1 MASTKIGESGVQAD
15 KPVRKTRF
23 VAAPDAGAA
32 PGDADPTGD
41 GNVPGALMS
50 RRAAIGGVCMGAAA
64 LLCFLAG
71 AGLSG
76 GEATVSHDK
85 AQQIV
90 SLREQIRTAEVR
102 TDALPEA
109 KDADRALVTAQ
120 GAAEQIARLQ
130 NEYRHLTPSV
140 ADSGG
145 TLDQAAAE
153 PTRRNLTP
161 YFAPDVGQAMLQPWY
176 LLASDKDVAAGN
188 EIPMSFDS
196 GFKWVAQRPYSVEVD
211 GTIRVTWLAVQT
223 RPAAGQAPA
232 VLAWAR
238 ADYDM
243 TRKSFSGVQT
253 GTTTTGEALRQ
264 EVKAP

>member
-109 KDADRALVTAQ
+109 GTSPRTSPP
-120 GAAEQIARLQ
+120 
-130 NEYRHLTPSV
+130 T
-140 ADSGG
+140 SGRPRSNPG
-145 TLDQAAAE
+145 TCWP
-153 PTRRNLTP
+153 PTRTSPR
-161 YFAPDVGQAMLQPWY
+161 A
-176 LLASDKDVAAGN
+176 
-188 EIPMSFDS
+188 
-196 GFKWVAQRPYSVEVD
+196 
-211 GTIRVTWLAVQT
+211 T
-223 RPAAGQAPA
+223 RF
-232 VLAWAR
+232 R
-238 ADYDM
+238 
-243 TRKSFSGVQT
+243 
-253 GTTTTGEALRQ
+253 
-264 EVKAP
+264 

>member
-1 MASTKIGESGVQAD
+1 MASTKIDESGVRAD

-32 PGDADPTGD
+32 PGDAEPTGD

-50 RRAAIGGVCMGAAA
+50 RRAAIGGVGMGAAA
-64 LLCFLAG
+64 LLCFVVG

-76 GEATVSHDK
+76 GEAAVSHDK

-90 SLREQIRTAEVR
+90 SLREQIRTAQVHA
-102 TDALPEA
+102 DALPEA
-109 KDADRALVTAQ
+109 MDADRALVTAQ

-140 ADSGG
+140 TGAGG
-145 TLDQAAAE
+145 TLDQTAAE

-161 YFAPDVGQAMLQPWY
+161 YFVPDVGQAALQPWY
-176 LLASDKDVAAGN
+176 LLASDKAVPAGN

-196 GFKWVAQRPYSVEVD
+196 GFEWVAQRPYSVEVG
-211 GTIRVTWLAVQT
+211 GTIRVTWLALQT
-223 RPAAGQAPA
+223 RPAAGQAPGCWPGHA
-232 VLAWAR
+232 P
-238 ADYDM
+238 
-243 TRKSFSGVQT
+243 
-253 GTTTTGEALRQ
+253 TTT
-264 EVKAP
+264 